1 MNLRSLDLNLLLPL
15 DALLQERSVT
25 RAAQRLGLSQPALSA
40 SLARLRRHFDDPL
53 LARVGNEHE
62 LTPLAV
68 RLREQVRVALS
79 GVDRVFRAEPDFD
92 PAVSER
98 DLRIVSSDYA
108 ETVLGAPLL
117 ALLAAEAPRMR
128 LRFSVNTPSVVEDAE
143 RVLVDADLLLLPHGF
158 LADLP
163 HEDLH
168 RDRWVCLVATGNPD
182 VGEAL
187 TVDQLRTMP
196 WVVTYHGPVA
206 STPAALQMR
215 MLGVEPHVQVVT
227 EHFLAVPALVAGS
240 ARIGLLQQRLAD
252 RLPPDSGVRVL
263 PPPVDVGLLL
273 EAMWWHPVYT
283 GDPEHTWLRDVV
295 RRAASSLPDVRG
307 HPAR

>member
-1 MNLRSLDLNLLLPL
+1 MNLRSLDLNLLVPL
-15 DALLQERSVT
+15 EALLQERSVT

-53 LARVGNEHE
+53 LTRVGNEHE

-79 GVDRVFRAEPDFD
+79 GVERVFRAEPDFD
-92 PAVSER
+92 PASSER

-108 ETVLGAPLL
+108 ETVLGGPLTALL
-117 ALLAAEAPRMR
+117 ALEAPRMR
-128 LRFSVNTPSVVEDAE
+128 LRFSVNTPPVVEDAE

-158 LADLP
+158 LTDLP
-163 HEDLH
+163 HQDLH
-168 RDRWVCLVATGNPD
+168 RDRWVCLVATENPD
-182 VGEAL
+182 VGDEL
-187 TVDQLRTMP
+187 TVDQLRTTP

-227 EHFLAVPALVAGS
+227 EHFLTVPALVAGS
-240 ARIGLLQQRLAD
+240 ARFGLLQQRLAD
-252 RLPPDSGVRVL
+252 RLPPGSGVRAL
-263 PPPVDVGLLL
+263 PLPVDVGLLL

-283 GDPEHTWLRDVV
+283 ADPEHAWLRDLV
-295 RRAASSLPDVRG
+295 RRAAATLPDVEG
-307 HPAR
+307 HPPR